1 VYDVFKIK
9 FDPKKQNKKSI
20 ISPEDLLP
28 KTVENTRGELMKFD
42 PQKIIES
49 LIEETD
55 LDNENAIKVA
65 TNVLRRLGGL
75 GLEFIAAP
83 HLRELVCAELTN
95 LSLHEYRNKYTRLGI
110 PIYDVAKMLKKQN
123 GTTFST
129 LLTAQVIE
137 QYVHL
142 DRLSEDATYIIEQIS
157 EYAKDLKDDEK
168 NLILNSMENALKLYT
183 EKKKQ
188 HLV

>member
-1 VYDVFKIK
+1 MFKIK
-9 FDPKKQNKKSI
+9 FDPNKQKKKSI

-28 KTVENTRGELMKFD
+28 KTVENTRGELMKFE

-55 LDNENAIKVA
+55 LDKDKAIKVT
-65 TNVLRRLGGL
+65 TNVLRRLGSL

-83 HLRELVCAELTN
+83 HLRELVCSELTS
-95 LSLHEYRNKYTRLGI
+95 LSLHKYRNKYTRLGI

-123 GTTFST
+123 GSTFST

-142 DRLSEDATYIIEQIS
+142 DRLSEDATFIIEQIS
-157 EYAKDLKDDEK
+157 EYAKDLKDEEK
-168 NLILNSMENALKLYT
+168 NLILNSMENALKLYK
-183 EKKKQ
+183 EKKEK

>member
-1 VYDVFKIK
+1 MFKIK
-9 FDPKKQNKKSI
+9 FDPKKQKSI

-28 KTVENTRGELMKFD
+28 KTVENTRGELMKFE

-55 LDNENAIKVA
+55 LNKEHAIKVA

-83 HLRELVCAELTN
+83 HLRELVCAELT
-95 LSLHEYRNKYTRLGI
+95 SQGLHEYRNKYTRLGI

-123 GTTFST
+123 GSTFSN

-137 QYVHL
+137 QFVHL
-142 DRLSEDATYIIEQIS
+142 DRLSEDASFIIEQIS
-157 EYAKDLKDDEK
+157 EYAKDLKEDER
-168 NLILNSMENALKLYT
+168 NLILNSMENALKLYN
-183 EKKKQ
+183 EKKKK

>member
-1 VYDVFKIK
+1 VFKIK
-9 FDPKKQNKKSI
+9 FDPNKQKQKSI

-55 LDNENAIKVA
+55 LDYENAKNVSL
-65 TNVLRRLGGL
+65 NVLRRLGGL

-83 HLRELVCAELTN
+83 HLRELVCAELT
-95 LSLHEYRNKYTRLGI
+95 SQGLHEFRNKYTRLGV
-110 PIYDVAKMLKKQN
+110 PIYDVSQMLKKQN

-142 DRLSEDATYIIEQIS
+142 DRLSEDATFIIEQIS
-157 EYAKDLKDDEK
+157 DYAKGLKDAEK
-168 NLILNSMENALKLYT
+168 NLILNSMENALKLYN
-183 EKKKQ
+183 EKKKK

>member
-1 VYDVFKIK
+1 MFKIK
-9 FDPKKQNKKSI
+9 FDPKKQKQKPI

-28 KTVENTRGELMKFD
+28 KTVENTRGELMKFE
-42 PQKIIES
+42 PQKIVES
-49 LIEETD
+49 LIKETD
-55 LDNENAIKVA
+55 LNKDHAIKVT

-83 HLRELVCAELTN
+83 HLRELVCAELT
-95 LSLHEYRNKYTRLGI
+95 SQGLHEYRNKYTRLGV
-110 PIYDVAKMLKKQN
+110 PIYDVSQMLKKQN

-157 EYAKDLKDDEK
+157 EYAKDLKDNEK
-168 NLILNSMENALKLYT
+168 NLILNSMENALKMYN
-183 EKKKQ
+183 KKKKK

>member
-1 VYDVFKIK
+1 MFKIK

-28 KTVENTRGELMKFD
+28 KTVENTRGELMEFD

-49 LIEETD
+49 LVEETD
-55 LDNENAIKVA
+55 LDYENAKIVSL
-65 TNVLRRLGGL
+65 NVLRRLGGL
-75 GLEFIAAP
+75 GLDFIAAP
-83 HLRELVCAELTN
+83 HLRELVCAELT
-95 LSLHEYRNKYTRLGI
+95 SLTLYKYRNKYTRLGI
-110 PIYDVAKMLKKQN
+110 PIYDVSQMLKKQN
-123 GTTFST
+123 GSTFSN

-157 EYAKDLKDDEK
+157 EYAKDLKEDEK
-168 NLILNSMENALKLYT
+168 NLILNSMENALKQYN
-183 EKKKQ
+183 EKKKK